1 MELKADRNIFAE
13 IFIAFLFTEI
23 SHISGSFIGN
33 GTVMV
38 LCPLSLSCTLS
49 FLTEAFLWTGREP
62 SVWNEH
68 MGLICSSL
76 SDWWPGGSPIFSSPE
91 NRALKNNLLIS
102 LLKKMLPS
110 STFSEFPDPPT
121 LFPLL
126 TLLWQLV
133 VLIVSNM
140 KWKVY
145 YIFELFL
152 RLLGHLSIFSSFL
165 GSSLISLPWINWKF
179 LEEMEMLLGVIF
191 DWILCVIEVRECC
204 VWGNITSFWHCYNI
218 VDQSRWWNFSCR
230 LFWLET
236 GGFWFL
242 TSFGAGVF
250 NYCFCWLIAPKHSLD
265 FGIYDNHLA
274 TVSSNFRSNKIFEF
288 NLSIRVWDFSL
299 IILSSFL
306 SCFTNAIKVFN
317 LQTHVQVFTDCY

>member
-133 VLIVSNM
+133 VLIVLNM
-140 KWKVY
+140 KWKGY

-191 DWILCVIEVRECC
+191 DWILCVIEVRECWE
-204 VWGNITSFWHCYNI
+204 VVSEEILPLFDIAIILWTSLGDGTSPAVSFGLKQGDSDFWH
-218 VDQSRWWNFSCR
+218 
-230 LFWLET
+230 
-236 GGFWFL
+236 
-242 TSFGAGVF
+242 
-250 NYCFCWLIAPKHSLD
+250 
-265 FGIYDNHLA
+265 
-274 TVSSNFRSNKIFEF
+274 
-288 NLSIRVWDFSL
+288 LSVQVIL
-299 IILSSFL
+299 II
-306 SCFTNAIKVFN
+306 VFVGS
-317 LQTHVQVFTDCY
+317 LPQSIP